1 MIKAYNNIPSYET
14 EIKSSSRIFIAGH
27 NGMVGSAMVRKL
39 KNSGYNNL
47 ILANRD
53 ELDLLSQNSVKSFY
67 EQFRPEHVIV
77 CAAKVGGIRANN
89 IYRAQFIYEN
99 IQIQANLIHF
109 AYVFG
114 VKKLLFLVQ
123 VAFIHVIAHNP

>member
-47 ILANRD
+47 ILVNRD
-53 ELDLLSQNSVKSFY
+53 ELDLLSQNSVKSFMSNFVLNMSLSVQLRLAVY
-67 EQFRPEHVIV
+67 VQT
-77 CAAKVGGIRANN
+77 
-89 IYRAQFIYEN
+89 IYIEPNSFMRIFKYKQN
-99 IQIQANLIHF
+99 
-109 AYVFG
+109 
-114 VKKLLFLVQ
+114 
-123 VAFIHVIAHNP
+123 